1 MDRAE
6 STVLLRR
13 AKGGSPEAINT
24 LFERCAGKL
33 LAVIRLRMGRSLRA
47 HLESQDILQASLLKA
62 FERIEQFER
71 GNLASLMAWLAR
83 IAENEIR
90 DQADYHG
97 RQRRDAARLVPL
109 EVKLDG
115 VAEQVHSLAS
125 RVVLNESMERLERA
139 LEALDDRYREIIIL
153 RKFEELSFREIG
165 ERLGKSPDACRML
178 LARALTAL
186 TLKTNEAE

>member
-1 MDRAE
+1 MDRAQ

-13 AKGGSPEAINT
+13 AKGGSPEAINA

-33 LAVIRLRMGRSLRA
+33 LALIRLRMGRSLRA

-71 GNLASLMAWLAR
+71 GNIASLMAWLAR

-109 EVKLDG
+109 EGELDG
-115 VAEQVHSLAS
+115 VADQVHSLAS

-139 LEALDDRYREIIIL
+139 LETLDDHHREIIIL

-178 LARALTAL
+178 LARALTVL
-186 TLKTNEAE
+186 TLKTNETK